1 MKTEANKKSGQILLI
16 VVLVATLLMT
26 IGLSLTQ
33 ITVDDTKIA
42 KLEEEGK
49 KARAAAEAGI
59 EVAIDQLDVGE
70 TPIQIGDIVD
80 NDMTG
85 QAELTTTTTNS
96 FTTPLISKDGLYMFY
111 LTGYD
116 ATTKQIISTAF
127 NDDIIVNVN
136 SPKGTLCGTINEFAL
151 ELTFVNKTRGIVSRK
166 LIEESGCNVVE
177 TTNGIDEVTFGEVIP
192 TLPFSD
198 DPHLLIT
205 RIIAPND
212 AFTGVKL
219 DIVNATNNSW
229 PIQGRTIIST
239 ATSPAGV
246 TKKIKLFQSFPQFP
260 AEFFI
265 TSF

>member
-85 QAELTTTTTNS
+85 QTELNTKKKNYFTN
-96 FTTPLISKDGLYMFY
+96 PPISK
-111 LTGYD
+111 
-116 ATTKQIISTAF
+116 
-127 NDDIIVNVN
+127 
-136 SPKGTLCGTINEFAL
+136 
-151 ELTFVNKTRGIVSRK
+151 NKLSI
-166 LIEESGCNVVE
+166 
-177 TTNGIDEVTFGEVIP
+177 
-192 TLPFSD
+192 
-198 DPHLLIT
+198 
-205 RIIAPND
+205 
-212 AFTGVKL
+212 
-219 DIVNATNNSW
+219 
-229 PIQGRTIIST
+229 
-239 ATSPAGV
+239 
-246 TKKIKLFQSFPQFP
+246 
-260 AEFFI
+260 FF
-265 TSF
+265 F